1 MLELLTSRAV
11 GSTVRLS
18 ALLFGV
24 AIIGLG
30 IPIFCILMRYNLV
43 VGGVCGNGLGTF
55 LGGVLPWLI
64 SWLVYQV
71 GRSSELTRMREN

>member
-1 MLELLTSRAV
+1 MLEMLSSSAV
-11 GSTVRLS
+11 GAPTRLA

-30 IPIFCILMRYNLV
+30 IPVFCILMRYNLV